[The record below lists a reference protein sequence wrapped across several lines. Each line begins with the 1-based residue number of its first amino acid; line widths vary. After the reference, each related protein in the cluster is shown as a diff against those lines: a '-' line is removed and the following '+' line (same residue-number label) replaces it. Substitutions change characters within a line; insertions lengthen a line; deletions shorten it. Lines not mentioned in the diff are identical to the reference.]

1 MRGTVRMASNSQKPL
16 SATHKTASHHIK
28 HAPVTFCATQTRH
41 KNQFLSVPNRP
52 RIINAR
58 AVSQASTP
66 THPREMQAYRLSQ
79 RQSPAQEEFSTSP
92 TQIQHTAKPSPCSI
106 PRNSTHHKNTAQSR
120 SQSEQF
126 ITQVLPLQKHRAT
139 SANVPARIE
148 G

>member
-16 SATHKTASHHIK
+16 SATHKPASHHIK
-28 HAPVTFCATQTRH
+28 HAPKTLAQRRQGTKTSSSL
-41 KNQFLSVPNRP
+41 FLT
-52 RIINAR
+52 AR
-58 AVSQASTP
+58 ALLTHAPCLRQVLLRILGKCNANIQAEPTSESSTRGIFHVSHSNST
-66 THPREMQAYRLSQ
+66 HSQ
-79 RQSPAQEEFSTSP
+79 
-92 TQIQHTAKPSPCSI
+92 TQPMLY
-106 PRNSTHHKNTAQSR
+106 STHHKNTAQSR